1 MGKIIHAGRTWRRRP
16 WWRSLLRRRLLT
28 VLGLLGIFSAAYV
41 AVAERHELP
50 RVHRSSTGNA
60 AFRKAGCDIKGNINQ
75 RGEHIFHVPGQEYYL
90 ATQINP
96 DRGERWFCSQWE
108 SWWAGWRKAKV

>member
-1 MGKIIHAGRTWRRRP
+1 
-16 WWRSLLRRRLLT
+16 LT